1 MATCAPVDRLLE
13 GFGEGLDDDVGLALE
28 CVVGAALV
36 VEEMVE
42 IELVVEEMVGIELVV
57 AERVGV
63 TVLSTRK
70 HWVMV

>member
-1 MATCAPVDRLLE
+1 MATCAPVDRLPE
-13 GFGEGLDDDVGLALE
+13 EFGEGLDTDVGLALD
-28 CVVGAALV
+28 CIAGAALV
-36 VEEMVE
+36 VEEMV
-42 IELVVEEMVGIELVV
+42 GTELVV

>member
-13 GFGEGLDDDVGLALE
+13 GFGEGLDNDVGLALE
-28 CVVGAALV
+28 CIVGAA
-36 VEEMVE
+36 
-42 IELVVEEMVGIELVV
+42 LVVEEMVGIELVV

-63 TVLSTRK
+63 TLLSTRK